1 MSPATRSVLCPGC
14 QFPRISQAACID
26 TGLALYVSSMTVQSP
41 IRARSAPSGD
51 GLEQSKCCGDLV
63 VVHADLAGNRDRG
76 QGGGE
81 VVSSDGRQ
89 TEVRVTDSKP
99 QPFVLGHHV
108 GGDDVVVRL
117 FSDPDDGASGPGGQ
131 AQDPVVVS
139 VDDGESRRRESF
151 EEFSLR
157 CTDIVDG
164 AEFVEMSWCDSCD
177 DADFRPGN
185 GCQPA
190 DLADAGRGQFE
201 HGELIVGRDAEQTQ
215 RDSEVI
221 VEVLRALRAGEPA
234 GEHRVNHVSCG
245 RLADAAGH
253 PDGDR
258 VHLFAVPGGELS
270 EGGGGV
276 ADFDQQSVMVD
287 VSSRFDDAG
296 GCPIGKGLR
305 DKVVTVVPFAFECP
319 EQITAFHLPGVGLD
333 TVEAVF
339 RKVVAGSHAG
349 SGGGDKLLKRHRW
362 HSLARCR
369 RNIRLGG
376 CLVRPVQVHE
386 PVRTRMSC
394 SRCSIRDRVN

>member
-1 MSPATRSVLCPGC
+1 MTGHPARE
-14 QFPRISQAACID
+14 A
-26 TGLALYVSSMTVQSP
+26 
-41 IRARSAPSGD
+41 
-51 GLEQSKCCGDLV
+51 
-63 VVHADLAGNRDRG
+63 
-76 QGGGE
+76 
-81 VVSSDGRQ
+81 
-89 TEVRVTDSKP
+89 
-99 QPFVLGHHV
+99 
-108 GGDDVVVRL
+108 
-117 FSDPDDGASGPGGQ
+117 Q

-386 PVRTRMSC
+386 PGPYTDVLFPLFDTRPGQLTPADDAIVEGDLSGSDRLAGFVSLAGNQHGVARHGHVEGAADGLLAIRLGDGAGGDR
-394 SRCSIRDRVN
+394 SRCRSRSRG